1 MSQIAGWSL
10 SPFAFS
16 LPHRRQSHRDQ
27 HKLLSGP
34 SSCQPVPSGRTRD
47 RDLDKPARKILGRD
61 SPSCGRRPQPARRG
75 CRVFRRS
82 GLADQERRALHLR
95 RRLLSH
101 APRGANGT
109 GPSRGQPPLAR
120 PALRAED
127 RVGSCPA
134 SGERVSRG
142 RRRRK
147 EAVNFRQILTAPNQL
162 TLLRMI
168 FLPFIVI
175 NLLKHD
181 FKWALALFVLAG
193 MSDGLDGLLAR
204 TLHQQTLLGQYLD
217 PIADKLLISTM
228 FLVLSIE
235 RMIPWKY
242 TVLVFSRVLFMIAG
256 LRDFRPS
263 IFGKANTFAQVAA
276 IFFVLLLLIEPFRW
290 VWIARTIFLRAT
302 FFFTIISA
310 VHYAFLVQHRL
321 HAPPLPP
328 ALKS

>member
-1 MSQIAGWSL
+1 M
-10 SPFAFS
+10 
-16 LPHRRQSHRDQ
+16 
-27 HKLLSGP
+27 
-34 SSCQPVPSGRTRD
+34 
-47 RDLDKPARKILGRD
+47 
-61 SPSCGRRPQPARRG
+61 
-75 CRVFRRS
+75 
-82 GLADQERRALHLR
+82 
-95 RRLLSH
+95 
-101 APRGANGT
+101 
-109 GPSRGQPPLAR
+109 
-120 PALRAED
+120 
-127 RVGSCPA
+127 
-134 SGERVSRG
+134 
-142 RRRRK
+142 
-147 EAVNFRQILTAPNQL
+147 NFRQILTAPNQL

-242 TVLVFSRVLFMIAG
+242 TVVVFSRDISILLISGVLFMIAG

-276 IFFVLLLLIEPFRW
+276 IFFVLLLLIEPLRW

-321 HAPPLPP
+321 HAPASPP